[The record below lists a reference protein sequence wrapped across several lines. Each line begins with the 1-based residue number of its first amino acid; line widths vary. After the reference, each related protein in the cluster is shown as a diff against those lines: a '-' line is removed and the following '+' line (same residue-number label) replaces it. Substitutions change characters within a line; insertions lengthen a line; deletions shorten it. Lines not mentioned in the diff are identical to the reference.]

1 MSVYVYTVREQS
13 NLSCAPVEE
22 RTRSIRSTDLLLQHS
37 MHDDIGI
44 PIRAL
49 LARSF
54 QAVRRDLV
62 RALVEDVADCDGDV
76 DTTNQ
81 KKKSQSDPRQP
92 ATTYGDTLCNSPR
105 RTRLLP
111 ARAADSHA
119 HDPRVADL
127 AERRRE
133 AAGDFARLVAAG
145 GQLVCAG
152 GDVGRRG
159 LVAGAGGREGGWED
173 CGCEGDEGGG
183 GEVHFRRF
191 VFVVSFLGNDGV
203 VVTVWIRK
211 WK

>member
-1 MSVYVYTVREQS
+1 
-13 NLSCAPVEE
+13 
-22 RTRSIRSTDLLLQHS
+22 

-44 PIRAL
+44 PVRAL
-49 LARSF
+49 LARGF

-76 DTTNQ
+76 DTTHQ
-81 KKKSQSDPRQP
+81 KKKESQSDSHQSV
-92 ATTYGDTLCNSPR
+92 TTYGDTLCNSPR
-105 RTRLLP
+105 RTGLLP
-111 ARAADSHA
+111 AWAADSHA

-133 AAGDFARLVAAG
+133 ATGDFARLVAAG

-152 GDVGRRG
+152 GDVGRCG

-191 VFVVSFLGNDGV
+191 VLFVKDGV
-203 VVTVWIRK
+203 VVAIWDFELEIRERK
-211 WK
+211 RVCDLSELEKLDTYYICRPYHAISHS